1 MGIHHGWCI
10 LIKVKKRIDY
20 EERKKAMMKLTRGI
34 QALILAF
41 MFAGTA
47 FAADVAKIGVFDFET
62 FLKNSKSGQQ
72 AKNQVAEEA
81 RKLEAQLEVKK
92 NEIEKLRDSLMRE
105 AMVLS
110 DEARSQRER
119 DLQIK
124 AMDLRNMEQRF
135 TRSFN
140 QQQNEIMARIQG
152 QVRELIQEIGEK
164 ENYLLILENIGVV
177 YAPDRVDITERLI
190 LKHDEKYG
198 KSGS

>member
-1 MGIHHGWCI
+1 M
-10 LIKVKKRIDY
+10 KKMI
-20 EERKKAMMKLTRGI
+20 RGV
-34 QALILAF
+34 QVLLLCL

-62 FLKNSKSGQQ
+62 FLRNSKAGQQ

-81 RKLEAQLEVKK
+81 RKLEAQLEMKK
-92 NEIEKLRDSLMRE
+92 QEIEKMRDSLMRE

-140 QQQNEIMARIQG
+140 QQQNDIMARIQG

>member
-1 MGIHHGWCI
+1 MNNIARLVQVMVI
-10 LIKVKKRIDY
+10 SLMI
-20 EERKKAMMKLTRGI
+20 
-34 QALILAF
+34 
-41 MFAGTA
+41 AGTSM
-47 FAADVAKIGVFDFET
+47 AADVAKIGIFDFET
-62 FLKNSKSGQQ
+62 FLRNSKAGQQ
-72 AKNQVAEEA
+72 AKEQVAAEA
-81 RKLEAQLEVKK
+81 RQLESQLEVKK
-92 NEIEKLRDSLMRE
+92 EEIEKLRESLMRE

-110 DEARSQRER
+110 DEARGQRER

-140 QQQNEIMARIQG
+140 QQQNEIMSRIQG
-152 QVRELIQEIGEK
+152 QVRELIQDIGEK

-190 LKHDEKYG
+190 QKHDEKYG